1 MARTK
6 MDLNKN
12 DTCLKHQFLLIT
24 WTPFFKV
31 ELKRQ
36 FHSIYIRLATVY
48 ISSLVLFCSCNIDVI
63 DLRILMKGATDAL
76 DFLQCLSIFR
86 KRKPSLSPKGVP

>member
-1 MARTK
+1 M
-6 MDLNKN
+6 
-12 DTCLKHQFLLIT
+12 
-24 WTPFFKV
+24 
-31 ELKRQ
+31 
-36 FHSIYIRLATVY
+36 Y

-86 KRKPSLSPKGVP
+86 KRKPSLSPKGVPWLDWGLTDRLLTGTDYTVLSPVSHVISLFASCLSAP